1 MAITSSLAMN
11 LPNDTNHLNNL
22 FGGRPMEWMDVIAA
36 ISAIVITAVAGNQR
50 TCCSR
55 HVEK

>member
-1 MAITSSLAMN
+1 MN

-36 ISAIVITAVAGNQR
+36 ISAIVIAAWLETKGHAALATLRNEY
-50 TCCSR
+50 C
-55 HVEK
+55 K